1 MENLLKVP
9 GKRPRLK
16 DGKPYTL
23 KIKILRKRPH
33 SKNLPILQEGSSVEF
48 KEIRAENKKTTPPNS
63 FTEGTLISAMEK
75 IHTVVKD
82 PEFKNF

>member
-1 MENLLKVP
+1 MSVELNENSMENLLKVP

-33 SKNLPILQEGSSVEF
+33 SKIFPFFKREALLNLKRLEPKTKKRRLPILLLKV
-48 KEIRAENKKTTPPNS
+48 
-63 FTEGTLISAMEK
+63 L
-75 IHTVVKD
+75 
-82 PEFKNF
+82 